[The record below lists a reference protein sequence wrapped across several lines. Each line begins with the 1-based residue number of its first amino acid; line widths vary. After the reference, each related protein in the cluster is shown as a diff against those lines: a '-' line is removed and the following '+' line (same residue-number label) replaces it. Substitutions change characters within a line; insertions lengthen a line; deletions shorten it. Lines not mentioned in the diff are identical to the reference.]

1 MYNIEDVLKYNIK
14 VPYPRWIKGMDQK
27 CCFAT
32 NLGWVLL
39 KNNDKKEFIMMIR
52 NLDLKI
58 NEYVK
63 NFNIIVQKDSLDKE
77 FEMRF
82 NRSYNEEPIKEVN
95 NKDKIEEQP
104 IKEVNNKEIQFCDV
118 KFDFIELENDIEDK
132 SLRKGNLVR
141 IYLTWTDSVN
151 IRSFDKKRTYIE
163 VFDNKMNKLGNAEY
177 RSRETEKTLMFVY
190 KVGKEKLSS
199 INISSKIYDGQVR
212 NKQNIS
218 IENIDKIYTF
228 NVKINL

>member
-82 NRSYNEEPIKEVN
+82 NRSYN
-95 NKDKIEEQP
+95 EEQP

>member
-1 MYNIEDVLKYNIK
+1 MYNVEDVIKYNIK

-32 NLGWVLL
+32 DIGWVLL
-39 KNNDKKEFIMMIR
+39 KPNNKKEFVMMIK
-52 NLDLKI
+52 NLERKI
-58 NEYVK
+58 IEYVK
-63 NFNIIVQKDSLDKE
+63 NFKVIVQKDNLDKE
-77 FEMRF
+77 IELRF
-82 NRSYNEEPIKEVN
+82 NQN
-95 NKDKIEEQP
+95 QP
-104 IKEVNNKEIQFCDV
+104 VRHKEIIIEPKEECINNQQNEVLNSKYCDV
-118 KFDFIELENDIEDK
+118 KFDFIELESGIEDK
-132 SLRKGNLVR
+132 PLRKGNLIR
-141 IYLTWTDSVN
+141 IYLTWTDPVN
-151 IRSFDKKRTYIE
+151 IRSFDKKKTYIE

-199 INISSKIYDGQVR
+199 IKVSSKIIDGQVR

-228 NVKINL
+228 DVKVNN